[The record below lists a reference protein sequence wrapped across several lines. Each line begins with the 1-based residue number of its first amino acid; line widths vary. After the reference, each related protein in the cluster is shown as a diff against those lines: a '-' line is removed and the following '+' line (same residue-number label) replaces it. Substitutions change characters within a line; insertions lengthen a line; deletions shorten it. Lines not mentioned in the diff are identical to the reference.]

1 MTSSESEW
9 DSEEDCHW
17 SWDVPQQGKFAHG
30 KNIGVMT
37 YREMYET
44 VIQWHTK
51 EAGEHLCVHCR
62 LPYNKSGSDKT
73 ACPQYVTFYCC
84 HSRDHG
90 DQAGRKSPINAGA
103 ARAKRTEEKLRM
115 KYTDCGFKCTVRR
128 ICNEGD
134 GCAPAPPAGTKALS
148 GHQLHM
154 TNTNKFMWYFD
165 SVSRQN
171 QFNQKGPR
179 TDNQT

>member
-1 MTSSESEW
+1 MSSESEW
-9 DSEEDCHW
+9 DSEEDCQW
-17 SWDVPQQGKFAHG
+17 EWDVPEQGKFAHG
-30 KNIGVMT
+30 KNIGSMT

-62 LPYNKSGSDKT
+62 LPYNKSGANKS
-73 ACPQYVTFYCC
+73 ACPSHVTFYCC

-90 DQAGRKSPINAGA
+90 NQAGRKSPVNEGA
-103 ARAKRTEEKLRM
+103 ARANRTEEKLRT

-134 GCAPAPPAGTKALS
+134 GCAPMPPAGTKALS

-154 TNTNKFMWYFD
+154 TNPHKFIFEIAVLGYF
-165 SVSRQN
+165 SFCQ
-171 QFNQKGPR
+171 
-179 TDNQT
+179 DNSDR